1 MGDFVLNSLSN
12 NGGIKKSIETYIY
25 VRAYILFLKGVNVM
39 ASQESLLVRT
49 YLMAAKASQTAG
61 TDIETARQ
69 GLETLSA
76 LTPIAQDI
84 NVKKTSM
91 DGIHAEWVIAP
102 NAVDDRVFLYL
113 HGGAYIMGSC
123 NTHRYLASKLS
134 KSTGARVLVPEY
146 RLAPENPFPAAI
158 EDAVK
163 VYRWLLSSGVSPES
177 IIIGGDS
184 AGGGLT
190 LATLLSLRDENEAM
204 PALAVLLSPWTD
216 MEGTGESME
225 TRADVDP
232 WLSPGASRA
241 TPVIYIRD
249 LDPRHPLVSP
259 IYADL
264 SGLPSM
270 LVHVGSDEILLGD
283 SARLVDRARAAG
295 VEVTFKV
302 WDEMW
307 HVFQTFAIPEG
318 QQAIDEI
325 GEFVLKH
332 LEL

>member
-1 MGDFVLNSLSN
+1 
-12 NGGIKKSIETYIY
+12 
-25 VRAYILFLKGVNVM
+25 M
-39 ASQESLLVRT
+39 ASPESVLVRQ

-69 GLETLSA
+69 GLEALSA
-76 LTPIAQDI
+76 LTPLAKDI
-84 NVKKTSM
+84 NVEKTSIE
-91 DGIHAEWVIAP
+91 GIPAEWVTAP
-102 NAVDDRVFLYL
+102 NAVEDRVFLYL

-123 NTHRYLASKLS
+123 NTHRYIASKLAR
-134 KSTGARVLVPEY
+134 STAARVLVPEY

-163 VYRWLLSSGVSPES
+163 VYRWLISSGFAPDK

-190 LATLLSLRDENEAM
+190 LATLISLKDEEEAL
-204 PALAVLLSPWTD
+204 PALAVLLSRWTD

-232 WLSPGASRA
+232 WLSPDASRT
-241 TPVIYIRD
+241 TPALYIRD
-249 LDPRHPLVSP
+249 MDPRHPLVSP

-264 SGLPSM
+264 SGLPTM
-270 LVHVGSDEILLGD
+270 LVHVGNDEILLSD
-283 SARLVDRARAAG
+283 SARLVDRARASG
-295 VEVTFKV
+295 VEITFKI

-325 GEFVLKH
+325 GDFVRKH
-332 LEL
+332 LE

>member
-1 MGDFVLNSLSN
+1 
-12 NGGIKKSIETYIY
+12 
-25 VRAYILFLKGVNVM
+25 M
-39 ASQESLLVRT
+39 ASQESLLVRQ
-49 YLMAAKASQTAG
+49 YLMTAKASQTAG
-61 TDIETARQ
+61 TGIEIARQ
-69 GLETLSA
+69 GLEALSS
-76 LTPIAQDI
+76 LTPVAPDI
-84 NVKKTSM
+84 IVEKTKIE
-91 DGIHAEWVIAP
+91 DIPAEWVIAP
-102 NAVDDRVFLYL
+102 NAVEDRVFLYL

-134 KSTGARVLVPEY
+134 QSTAARVLVPEY

-163 VYRWLLSSGVSPES
+163 VYRWFISSGITPDK

-190 LATLLSLRDENEAM
+190 LATLLSLKGEDEAL

-216 MEGTGESME
+216 LEGTGESMK
-225 TRADVDP
+225 TRAEVDP
-232 WLSPGASRA
+232 WLSPDATRA
-241 TPVIYIRD
+241 IPTLYTRD
-249 LDPRHPLVSP
+249 LDLSHPLVSP

-270 LVHVGSDEILLGD
+270 LVHVGNDEILLSD
-283 SARLVDRARAAG
+283 SARLVDRAREAG

-302 WDEMW
+302 WDDMW

-325 GEFVLKH
+325 GEFVQKH
-332 LEL
+332 FNY

>member
-1 MGDFVLNSLSN
+1 
-12 NGGIKKSIETYIY
+12 
-25 VRAYILFLKGVNVM
+25 M
-39 ASQESLLVRT
+39 ASPESVLVRQ

-69 GLETLSA
+69 GLEALSA
-76 LTPIAQDI
+76 LTPVAPDI
-84 NVKKTSM
+84 NVEKTSIE
-91 DGIHAEWVIAP
+91 GIPAEWVTAP
-102 NAVDDRVFLYL
+102 NAVEDRVFLYL

-123 NTHRYLASKLS
+123 NTHRYIASKLAR
-134 KSTGARVLVPEY
+134 STAARVLVPEY

-163 VYRWLLSSGVSPES
+163 VYRWLISSGFAPDK

-190 LATLLSLRDENEAM
+190 LATLISLKDEEEAL

-232 WLSPGASRA
+232 WLSPDASRT
-241 TPVIYIRD
+241 TPALYIRD
-249 LDPRHPLVSP
+249 MDPRHPLVSP

-264 SGLPSM
+264 SGLPTM
-270 LVHVGSDEILLGD
+270 LVHVGNDEILLSD
-283 SARLVDRARAAG
+283 SARLVDRARASG
-295 VEVTFKV
+295 VEITFKI

-325 GEFVLKH
+325 GDFVRKH
-332 LEL
+332 LE

>member
-1 MGDFVLNSLSN
+1 
-12 NGGIKKSIETYIY
+12 
-25 VRAYILFLKGVNVM
+25 M
-39 ASQESLLVRT
+39 ASQESVFVRQ
-49 YLMAAKASQTAG
+49 YLTAAKANQTAG

-69 GLETLSA
+69 GLEALSA
-76 LTPIAQDI
+76 LTPVAPDI
-84 NVKKTSM
+84 SIEKTIIE
-91 DGIHAEWVIAP
+91 GIPAEWVIAP
-102 NAVDDRVFLYL
+102 NAVEDRVFLYL

-134 KSTGARVLVPEY
+134 RSTAARVIVPEY
-146 RLAPENPFPAAI
+146 RLAPEHPFPAAI

-163 VYRWLLSSGVSPES
+163 VYRWLISSGITPDK

-190 LATLLSLRDENEAM
+190 LATLLSLKDEDEAL

-216 MEGTGESME
+216 LEGTGESME
-225 TRADVDP
+225 TRAAVDP
-232 WLSPGASRA
+232 WLSPDASRA
-241 TPVIYIRD
+241 TPALYIRD
-249 LDPRHPLVSP
+249 VDPRHPLVSP

-270 LVHVGSDEILLGD
+270 LVHVGNDEILLSD
-283 SARLVDRARAAG
+283 SARLVERARAAG
-295 VEVTFKV
+295 VEVNFKV
-302 WDEMW
+302 WEEMW

-325 GEFVLKH
+325 GEFVEKH
-332 LEL
+332 LE

>member
-1 MGDFVLNSLSN
+1 
-12 NGGIKKSIETYIY
+12 
-25 VRAYILFLKGVNVM
+25 M
-39 ASQESLLVRT
+39 ASQESLLVRQ
-49 YLMAAKASQTAG
+49 YLMTAKASQTAG
-61 TDIETARQ
+61 TNIETARL
-69 GLETLSA
+69 GLEAISA
-76 LTPIAQDI
+76 LTPLAPDI
-84 NVKKTSM
+84 NLEKTSIE
-91 DGIHAEWVIAP
+91 GIPAEWVTAP
-102 NAVDDRVFLYL
+102 NAKEDRVFLYL

-134 KSTGARVLVPEY
+134 RATAARVLVPEY

-158 EDAVK
+158 EDALK
-163 VYRWLLSSGVSPES
+163 VYRWLISSGIAPES

-190 LATLLSLRDENEAM
+190 LATLLSLKDEDEAM
-204 PALAVLLSPWTD
+204 PVLAVLLSPWTD

-225 TRADVDP
+225 TRADADP
-232 WLSPGASRA
+232 WLSPDASRA
-241 TPVIYIRD
+241 TPALYIRD
-249 LDPRHPLVSP
+249 MDPRHPLVSP

-270 LVHVGSDEILLGD
+270 LVHVGNDEILLSD

-302 WDEMW
+302 WEEMW
-307 HVFQTFAIPEG
+307 HVFQTFAVPEG

-325 GEFVLKH
+325 GDFVQKH
-332 LEL
+332 LEY

>member
-1 MGDFVLNSLSN
+1 
-12 NGGIKKSIETYIY
+12 
-25 VRAYILFLKGVNVM
+25 M
-39 ASQESLLVRT
+39 ASQESLLARQ
-49 YLMAAKASQTAG
+49 YLMASKASQTAG
-61 TDIETARQ
+61 SDIETARK
-69 GLETLSA
+69 GLEALST
-76 LTPIAQDI
+76 LTPVAPDI
-84 NVKKTSM
+84 IVEKTNIE
-91 DGIHAEWVIAP
+91 GIPAEWVMAP
-102 NAVDDRVFLYL
+102 NAVEDRVFLYL

-134 KSTGARVLVPEY
+134 RSTAARVLVPEY

-158 EDAVK
+158 EDALK
-163 VYRWLLSSGVSPES
+163 VYRWLISSGISPDK

-190 LATLLSLRDENEAM
+190 LATLLSLKDEDEAL

-225 TRADVDP
+225 TRVDSDP
-232 WLSPGASRA
+232 WLSPEASRA
-241 TPVIYIRD
+241 TPALYIRD
-249 LDPRHPLVSP
+249 LDLRHPLVSP

-270 LVHVGSDEILLGD
+270 LVHVGNDEILLSD

-307 HVFQTFAIPEG
+307 HVFQTFAIPEA
-318 QQAIDEI
+318 QQSIDEI
-325 GEFVLKH
+325 GEFVQKKLYY
-332 LEL
+332 

>member
-1 MGDFVLNSLSN
+1 
-12 NGGIKKSIETYIY
+12 
-25 VRAYILFLKGVNVM
+25 M
-39 ASQESLLVRT
+39 ASPESVLVRQ

-69 GLETLSA
+69 GLEALSA
-76 LTPIAQDI
+76 LTPVAPDI
-84 NVKKTSM
+84 NVEKISIE
-91 DGIHAEWVIAP
+91 GIPAEWVTAP
-102 NAVDDRVFLYL
+102 NAVEDRVFLYL

-123 NTHRYLASKLS
+123 NTHRYIASKLAR
-134 KSTGARVLVPEY
+134 STAARVLVPEY

-163 VYRWLLSSGVSPES
+163 VYRWLISSGFAPDK

-190 LATLLSLRDENEAM
+190 LATLISLKDEEEAL
-204 PALAVLLSPWTD
+204 PTLAVLLSPWTD

-232 WLSPGASRA
+232 WLSPDASRT
-241 TPVIYIRD
+241 TPALYIRD
-249 LDPRHPLVSP
+249 MDPRHPLVSP

-264 SGLPSM
+264 SGLPTM
-270 LVHVGSDEILLGD
+270 LVHVGNDEILLSD
-283 SARLVDRARAAG
+283 SARLVDRARASG
-295 VEVTFKV
+295 VEITFKI

-325 GEFVLKH
+325 GDFVRKH
-332 LEL
+332 LE

>member
-1 MGDFVLNSLSN
+1 
-12 NGGIKKSIETYIY
+12 
-25 VRAYILFLKGVNVM
+25 M
-39 ASQESLLVRT
+39 ASQESVFVRQ
-49 YLMAAKASQTAG
+49 YLTAAKANQTVG

-69 GLETLSA
+69 GLEALSA
-76 LTPIAQDI
+76 LTPVAPDI
-84 NVKKTSM
+84 SIEKTIIE
-91 DGIHAEWVIAP
+91 GIPAEWVMAP
-102 NAVDDRVFLYL
+102 NAVEDRVFLYL

-134 KSTGARVLVPEY
+134 RSTAARVLVPEY
-146 RLAPENPFPAAI
+146 RLAPEHPFPAAM

-163 VYRWLLSSGVSPES
+163 VYRCLISSGITPDK

-190 LATLLSLRDENEAM
+190 LATLLSLKDEDEAL

-225 TRADVDP
+225 TRAAFDP
-232 WLSPGASRA
+232 WLSPDASRA
-241 TPVIYIRD
+241 TPALYIRD
-249 LDPRHPLVSP
+249 VDPRHPLVSP

-264 SGLPSM
+264 AGLPSM
-270 LVHVGSDEILLGD
+270 LVHVGNDEILLSD

-295 VEVTFKV
+295 VEVNFKV
-302 WDEMW
+302 WEDMW

-325 GEFVLKH
+325 GEFVIKH
-332 LEL
+332 LE

>member
-1 MGDFVLNSLSN
+1 
-12 NGGIKKSIETYIY
+12 
-25 VRAYILFLKGVNVM
+25 M
-39 ASQESLLVRT
+39 ASQESLLVRQ
-49 YLMAAKASQTAG
+49 YLMTAKASQTAG
-61 TDIETARQ
+61 TGIEIARQ
-69 GLETLSA
+69 GLEALSS
-76 LTPIAQDI
+76 LTPVAPDI
-84 NVKKTSM
+84 IVEKTKIE
-91 DGIHAEWVIAP
+91 DIPAEWVIAP
-102 NAVDDRVFLYL
+102 NAVEDRVFLYL

-134 KSTGARVLVPEY
+134 QSTAARVLVPEY

-163 VYRWLLSSGVSPES
+163 VYRWFISSGITPDK

-190 LATLLSLRDENEAM
+190 LATLLSLKGEDEAL

-216 MEGTGESME
+216 LEGTGESMK
-225 TRADVDP
+225 TRAEVDP
-232 WLSPGASRA
+232 WLSPDATRA
-241 TPVIYIRD
+241 IPTLYTRD
-249 LDPRHPLVSP
+249 LDLSHPLVSP

-264 SGLPSM
+264 SCLPSM
-270 LVHVGSDEILLGD
+270 LVHVGNDEILLSD
-283 SARLVDRARAAG
+283 SARLVDRAREAG

-302 WDEMW
+302 WDDMW

-325 GEFVLKH
+325 GEFVQKH
-332 LEL
+332 FNY

>member
-1 MGDFVLNSLSN
+1 
-12 NGGIKKSIETYIY
+12 
-25 VRAYILFLKGVNVM
+25 M
-39 ASQESLLVRT
+39 ASPESVLVRQ

-69 GLETLSA
+69 GLEALSA
-76 LTPIAQDI
+76 LTPLAKDI
-84 NVKKTSM
+84 NVEKTSIE
-91 DGIHAEWVIAP
+91 GIPAEWVTAP
-102 NAVDDRVFLYL
+102 NAVEDRVFLYL

-123 NTHRYLASKLS
+123 NTHRYIASKLAR
-134 KSTGARVLVPEY
+134 STAARVLVPEY

-163 VYRWLLSSGVSPES
+163 VYRWLISSGFAPDK

-190 LATLLSLRDENEAM
+190 LATLISLKDEEEAL

-232 WLSPGASRA
+232 WLSPDASRT
-241 TPVIYIRD
+241 TPALYIRD
-249 LDPRHPLVSP
+249 MDPRHPLVSP

-264 SGLPSM
+264 SGLPTM
-270 LVHVGSDEILLGD
+270 LVHVGNDEILLSD
-283 SARLVDRARAAG
+283 SARLVDRARASG
-295 VEVTFKV
+295 VEITFKI

-325 GEFVLKH
+325 GDFVRKH
-332 LEL
+332 LE

>member
-1 MGDFVLNSLSN
+1 
-12 NGGIKKSIETYIY
+12 
-25 VRAYILFLKGVNVM
+25 M
-39 ASQESLLVRT
+39 ASQESLLVRQ
-49 YLMAAKASQTAG
+49 YLMSSKANQTAG
-61 TDIETARQ
+61 FDIETARK
-69 GLETLSA
+69 GLEALSA
-76 LTPIAQDI
+76 LTPVAQDI
-84 NVKKTSM
+84 IVEKTSIE
-91 DGIHAEWVIAP
+91 GISAEWVMAP
-102 NAVDDRVFLYL
+102 NAVEDRVFLYL

-134 KSTGARVLVPEY
+134 RSTGARVLVPEY

-158 EDAVK
+158 EDAIK
-163 VYRWLLSSGVSPES
+163 VYRWLISSGITPDK

-190 LATLLSLRDENEAM
+190 LATLLSLKEENEAL

-225 TRADVDP
+225 TRAFVDP
-232 WLSPGASRA
+232 WLSPDASRSA
-241 TPVIYIRD
+241 PALYIGD

-259 IYADL
+259 IYADM

-270 LVHVGSDEILLGD
+270 LVHVGNDEILLSD
-283 SARLVDRARAAG
+283 SARLVDRARSAG

-307 HVFQTFAIPEG
+307 HVFQQFAIPEG

-325 GEFVLKH
+325 GDFVQKNLDY
-332 LEL
+332 

>member
-1 MGDFVLNSLSN
+1 
-12 NGGIKKSIETYIY
+12 
-25 VRAYILFLKGVNVM
+25 M
-39 ASQESLLVRT
+39 ASQESVFVRQ
-49 YLMAAKASQTAG
+49 YLTAAKANQTAG

-69 GLETLSA
+69 GLEALSA
-76 LTPIAQDI
+76 LTPVAPDI
-84 NVKKTSM
+84 SIEKTIIE
-91 DGIHAEWVIAP
+91 GIPAEWVIAP
-102 NAVDDRVFLYL
+102 NAVEDRVFLYL

-134 KSTGARVLVPEY
+134 RSTAARVIVPEY
-146 RLAPENPFPAAI
+146 RLAPEHPFPAAI

-163 VYRWLLSSGVSPES
+163 VYRWLISSGITPDK

-190 LATLLSLRDENEAM
+190 LATLLSLKDEDEAL

-225 TRADVDP
+225 TRAAVDP
-232 WLSPGASRA
+232 WLSPDASRA
-241 TPVIYIRD
+241 TPALYIRD
-249 LDPRHPLVSP
+249 VDPRHPLVSP

-270 LVHVGSDEILLGD
+270 LVHVGNDEILLSD
-283 SARLVDRARAAG
+283 SARLVERARAAG
-295 VEVTFKV
+295 VEVNFKV
-302 WDEMW
+302 WEEMW

-325 GEFVLKH
+325 GEFVEKH
-332 LEL
+332 LV